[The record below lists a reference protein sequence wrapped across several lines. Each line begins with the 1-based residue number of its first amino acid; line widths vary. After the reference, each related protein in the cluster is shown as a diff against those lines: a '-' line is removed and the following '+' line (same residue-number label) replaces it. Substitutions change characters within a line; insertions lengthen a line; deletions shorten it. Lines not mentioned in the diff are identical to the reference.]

1 MSGPGPLNSLTD
13 VAGLRVGH
21 FSASGGGALT
31 GTTVVLAPDGGMVA
45 GVDVRGGGPGT
56 RETDLLDP
64 TAAMERIHA
73 IVLTG
78 GSAFGLSA
86 AGGVADELA
95 DRGIGFRVGT
105 SEHEVVPIVPAA
117 VLFDLGRGGNFR
129 ATPGERAGREAVRA
143 AMAGQEPASGCAGAG
158 AGAVIAGIK
167 GGVGMAS
174 EVLDDGTTVA
184 ALVVVNALGSPADT
198 LSGALSGAR
207 QLLDGDA
214 PGLRPPDVQE
224 TAAVLAGCRPRTV
237 AYAPSP
243 DGQAV
248 QNTTIGVVAT
258 DAALTKAQCAKFASI
273 AHDGLA
279 RAINPVHTMFDGDT
293 LFGVSTASRG
303 VPELPQLHQILC
315 AAANVVTRAVVRGI
329 LAATTT
335 RTDAGYWPCY
345 RELAPSTTGDSGAA
359 ADARTA
365 VRPGGGEAS

>member
-1 MSGPGPLNSLTD
+1 MMSAPGPRNSLTD

-95 DRGIGFRVGT
+95 DRGMGFRVGT

-143 AMAGQEPASGCAGAG
+143 ALEGEEPASGCAGAG
-158 AGAVIAGIK
+158 TGAVIAGIK

-174 EVLDDGTTVA
+174 AVLDDGTTVA
-184 ALVVVNALGSPADT
+184 ALVVVNALGSPADLFT
-198 LSGALSGAR
+198 GMLSGGRL
-207 QLLDGDA
+207 LLDGDA
-214 PGLRPPDVQE
+214 PGLGPPDAAEVE
-224 TAAVLAGCRPRTV
+224 AVLAGCRPRTA
-237 AYAPSP
+237 AYTPSP
-243 DGQAV
+243 NGQAV
-248 QNTTIGVVAT
+248 QNTTIGVVAA
-258 DAALTKAQCAKFASI
+258 DATLSKAQCAKFASI

-293 LFGVSTASRG
+293 LFGVSTASREA
-303 VPELPQLHQILC
+303 PELPQLHEILC
-315 AAANVVTRAVVRGI
+315 AAADVVTRAVVRGI
-329 LAATTT
+329 LAATTA
-335 RTDAGYWPCY
+335 RTDAGHWPCY
-345 RELAPSTTGDSGAA
+345 RELAAGI
-359 ADARTA
+359 
-365 VRPGGGEAS
+365 GGERS